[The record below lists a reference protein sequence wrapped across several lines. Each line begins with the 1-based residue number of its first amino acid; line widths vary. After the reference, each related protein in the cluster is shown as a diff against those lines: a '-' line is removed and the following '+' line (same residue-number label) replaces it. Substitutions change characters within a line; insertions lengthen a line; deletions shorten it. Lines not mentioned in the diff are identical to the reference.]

1 MAKTIIN
8 KNGTSKADVIE
19 ITKKVTVKALAGND
33 KITIKSGSG
42 ATVYGGAGV
51 DKIYAN
57 AGSSHKIYGEAGA
70 DTITIG
76 KSAGTGLNVY
86 GGNAKFSLS
95 DKDSFVINGGK
106 KNYFYGG
113 KGADTFTINAG
124 TTNYLYGKGGNDVFV
139 IGKNSNGSA
148 IVKDFAVT
156 DQVKVV
162 GSLSNIYTS
171 GKNIVVK
178 GGKGTLTLENANSGS
193 KTFTVRDSSNSY
205 TVNAADVKY
214 TLSSSLKYGET
225 FTAPSFVTTLDA
237 RNVTENLVNVTG
249 NAKANTIYVAK
260 TDGNY
265 NGNGTY
271 QGMAGNDRIIISG
284 GNKHTVYGDDKNL
297 EFTGHDT
304 ITVDAGEGHKIY
316 GGRGND
322 TIVLN
327 GISSEVD
334 GGDGNDTI
342 TVWRGENTIN
352 GGVGNNTFEIHGGT
366 NSIAS
371 GSGADIVKIYD
382 GYVAYAGI
390 STGNGADEITIT
402 GGSANVGTLYP
413 YRDNTING
421 GYGEDTITVTEA
433 AESYSLNGGFDK
445 DELVIKAGSHH
456 KIYNDGGD
464 DYIYVK
470 ADEGHYTDYI
480 EIYGKDKSNN
490 DSGANE
496 TVEIYSGSNHTIEM
510 GNGNDTIKVSGDGN
524 KHSIKGGTDVDTI
537 TVIGGSNHVIEG
549 GSGND
554 TIVVTNADDLTVHS
568 DDLYNDGTT
577 GDDNITITGG
587 YRHKIYGGKGIDT
600 INVYGGYGHTIEG
613 GDGKDNITVSNLIDG
628 AETTIVGGNGKDTIT
643 LNNSQNVKINSSKW
657 DDDTIIVTNSNKTTI
672 TCKGGDITLDGGS
685 DYTVN
690 TYGGNNIITASAKDV
705 KIYEDNNS
713 GKTTKSTISVDWSIG
728 IGTWTITP
736 YSGGKESSVYA
747 NKLIIK
753 NAILDNFRFEKSS
766 SASLMIID
774 KNNSNN
780 YIEIKYWENGSY
792 KSFGDSITIGGDTVL
807 RSYINEKAQW

>member
-33 KITIKSGSG
+33 KVTIKSGSG

-57 AGSSHKIYGEAGA
+57 AGSNHKIYGEAGA

-76 KSAGTGLNVY
+76 KSAGTGLKVY
-86 GGNAKFSLS
+86 GGNAKFTLS

-113 KGADTFTINAG
+113 KGVDTFTVNAG
-124 TTNYLYGKGGNDVFV
+124 TNNYLYGKGGNDVFV
-139 IGKNSNGSA
+139 IGKNSTGSA
-148 IVKDFAVT
+148 IVKDFTVT

-352 GGVGNNTFEIHGGT
+352 GGVGDNTFEIHGGT

-390 STGNGADEITIT
+390 STGGGADEITIT
-402 GGSANVGTLYP
+402 GGSRANVGTSYP
-413 YRDNTING
+413 YRDHAING

-456 KIYNDGGD
+456 KIYNDGGND
-464 DYIYVK
+464 HIYVK

-496 TVEIYSGSNHTIEM
+496 TVEIYSGSNHTIEL
-510 GNGNDTIKVSGDGN
+510 NSGDDMISVEGGGN
-524 KHSIKGGTDVDTI
+524 NHTIDGGSGSDTI
-537 TVIGGSNHVIEG
+537 TVIGGSGHKVVGGNDKDVIIVKNADSVAIHGDEDYDNNNITGNDEITVTGGNNHTIYG
-549 GSGND
+549 RNGND
-554 TIVVTNADDLTVHS
+554 TINVT
-568 DDLYNDGTT
+568 DGTGHT
-577 GDDNITITGG
+577 INGGDGADKINVADVTAGKQT
-587 YRHKIYGGKGIDT
+587 KIYGGNGDDVITVTNSTNTYIEGGNSDLKNT
-600 INVYGGYGHTIEG
+600 INVTGGSGHVIKLSGPKNEINVSAGNVEIYMGYGTTKDIINVTWS
-613 GDGKDNITVSNLIDG
+613 DNIGVL
-628 AETTIVGGNGKDTIT
+628 K
-643 LNNSQNVKINSSKW
+643 
-657 DDDTIIVTNSNKTTI
+657 I
-672 TCKGGDITLDGGS
+672 TC
-685 DYTVN
+685 
-690 TYGGNNIITASAKDV
+690 
-705 KIYEDNNS
+705 DNNS
-713 GKTTKSTISVDWSIG
+713 SDNYKDKLTIFGADSSDFDFDLNGNTLSLVGDNGG
-728 IGTWTITP
+728 IEIYNW
-736 YSGGKESSVYA
+736 
-747 NKLIIK
+747 
-753 NAILDNFRFEKSS
+753 
-766 SASLMIID
+766 
-774 KNNSNN
+774 NN
-780 YIEIKYWENGSY
+780 YTHN
-792 KSFGDSITIGGDTVL
+792 SFADGITFRDVTLTFDQVTNRAL
-807 RSYINEKAQW
+807 NS